1 MEKETHYTILNKE
14 IITGSYNQLATIVRD
29 SGKLGSPIRLIS

>member
-14 IITGSYNQLATIVRD
+14 IITGSYNQLATIIRN
-29 SGKLGSPIRLIS
+29 SGKLGGSIELIP